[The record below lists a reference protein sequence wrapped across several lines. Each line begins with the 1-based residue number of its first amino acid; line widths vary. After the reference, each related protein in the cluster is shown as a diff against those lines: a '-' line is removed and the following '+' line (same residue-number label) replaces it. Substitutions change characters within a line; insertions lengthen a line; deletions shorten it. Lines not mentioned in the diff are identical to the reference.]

1 MKKTVIF
8 LCMMAAIMFSGNAYA
23 QEVVEEEFEVPFA
36 ILEQRP
42 TFNGGDIDAFYDW
55 MYANLKY
62 PEKALNQGIQGRVI
76 VRFKITEKGKLED
89 IRILYGSH
97 ELFKAEVVRILSVCP
112 HWAPGLQ
119 RNKPVKVDIT
129 LPVVFELDGLKKPE
143 VVTNSG
149 IVEIFRSIDGELRCS
164 IDYFIK
170 GEEME
175 E

>member
-1 MKKTVIF
+1 MTSSS
-8 LCMMAAIMFSGNAYA
+8 C
-23 QEVVEEEFEVPFA
+23 
-36 ILEQRP
+36 
-42 TFNGGDIDAFYDW
+42 T
-55 MYANLKY
+55 
-62 PEKALNQGIQGRVI
+62 
-76 VRFKITEKGKLED
+76 
-89 IRILYGSH
+89 ILYGSH

-143 VVTNSG
+143 VVTNNSAIEINIEGRALEG
-149 IVEIFRSIDGELRCS
+149 IV
-164 IDYFIK
+164 YYVK